1 MPFFCLVCSLPNKSA
16 NSVSL
21 VPYLHISKISTTGLL
36 PAYFSKFL
44 KIFFSI
50 FFKIYQIHLRLMHKA
65 CVSYAWNLT
74 EIYVLDDPEICL
86 RIAEDTLLEIFLRW
100 VINKWNVLSFWPF
113 WMKFSLFWCKY
124 AILDV
129 CPGGSTAIKMFPIK
143 IKIPQ
148 SGICPALCVL
158 FNVQS
163 SLHENVVFLF
173 LRACA
178 MPRML

>member
-1 MPFFCLVCSLPNKSA
+1 MQFYFSEGVRINPFCFNQHLFCQIFFCLVYSLPNKSA

-86 RIAEDTLLEIFLRW
+86 RIAEDTYLRFFW
-100 VINKWNVLSFWPF
+100 DGLYIRDVLSFWPF

-124 AILDV
+124 DISNSTNLDFL
-129 CPGGSTAIKMFPIK
+129 PNLRWSP
-143 IKIPQ
+143 P
-148 SGICPALCVL
+148 
-158 FNVQS
+158 
-163 SLHENVVFLF
+163 SLQN
-173 LRACA
+173 
-178 MPRML
+178 